1 MTPQGLSLTAN
12 YLETPI
18 KKQKTG
24 VMKEYRF
31 RIIII
36 LAAIAL
42 SIILLYPTYL
52 DYQNSKHIQSVVEQ
66 KKQEI
71 LKQNPKISKSELE
84 ELLTILEDSVKQSD
98 PSYIENRLKRL
109 KLGLDLQ
116 GGMRVVLEVNT
127 VKLLEKLANN
137 PDQVFNSLLAE
148 AKNEAETSDEPVV
161 EILTR
166 KLQQKGIRLS
176 RYFGN
181 IRQDDTEIIAQLKKD
196 SEDAVTRA
204 MEIIRNR
211 VDQYGVS
218 EPSIQRQGSRR
229 IIVELPG
236 IAKEEEAKQL
246 LQGTALLEFRLV
258 KDPEFT
264 YQIMERIDKAL
275 AKVLAAGN
283 DSLLAEL
290 SDTTKKSDTTATAD
304 TTQKQLTEEE
314 FKQQHPFFS
323 VALLDPQGRS
333 ADAFVKEDDRN
344 KILRWLS
351 MPEVKKEIPDNVE
364 FVFSAKPIST
374 TQDGKKVY
382 FMYLVNKQPELT
394 GGVVTNAVATLDPN
408 SSAPIVNME
417 MNSEGAVEWAR
428 ITGANIGKR
437 IAIMLD
443 GKVFSAPVVRGK
455 IPGGRSQIEGMENLD
470 EAKLLEIV
478 LKAGA
483 LPAPVDVIEERI
495 VGPSL
500 GEDSVQGGLNSA
512 LFGYLAVAIFMII
525 YYRQS
530 GSIAAGVLILTIL
543 FILSVLAGF
552 KATLTLPGIAGIVL
566 TIGMAVDANVLIF
579 ERIREEL
586 ATGKTLKASID
597 SGFSKALSAIIDSN
611 ITTFFTGII
620 LYQFG
625 TGPVQGFALTLMIGI
640 ASTLFSALVISRL
653 IFDYLASKG
662 AKISIG

>member
-1 MTPQGLSLTAN
+1 
-12 YLETPI
+12 
-18 KKQKTG
+18 
-24 VMKEYRF
+24 MKEYRF

-42 SIILLYPTYL
+42 SIYLLYPTYV

-71 LKQNPKISKSELE
+71 LTQNPKISKSELE
-84 ELLTILEDSVKQSD
+84 ELLTIVEDSVKQSD

-127 VKLLEKLANN
+127 AKLLEKLANN
-137 PDQVFNSLLAE
+137 PDQVFNSLLEE
-148 AKNEAETSDEPVV
+148 AKKEAETSDEPVV

-166 KLQQKGIRLS
+166 KLQQKGIRLN

-181 IRQDDTEIIAQLKKD
+181 IRQDDAEIIAQLKND

-264 YQIMERIDKAL
+264 YPIMERIDKAL

-290 SDTTKKSDTTATAD
+290 SGTTKKSDTTAAAD

-351 MPEVKKEIPDNVE
+351 IPEVKKEIPDNVE

>member
-1 MTPQGLSLTAN
+1 
-12 YLETPI
+12 
-18 KKQKTG
+18 
-24 VMKEYRF
+24 MKEYRF

-42 SIILLYPTYL
+42 SIYLLYPTYL
-52 DYQNSKHIQSVVEQ
+52 DYQNNKHIQSVVEQ

-71 LKQNPKISKSELE
+71 LKQNPQISKSELE
-84 ELLTILEDSVKQSD
+84 ELLTIVEDSIKQSD
-98 PSYIENRLKRL
+98 PSIVENRLKRL

-127 VKLLEKLANN
+127 AKLLEKLANN
-137 PDQVFNSLLAE
+137 PDQVFNSTLAE
-148 AKNEAETSDEPVV
+148 AKKEAETSDESVV
-161 EILTR
+161 EILAR

-176 RYFGN
+176 RYFGTV
-181 IRQDDTEIIAQLKKD
+181 RQDDAEIIAQLKKD

-258 KDPEFT
+258 KDPDFT

-290 SDTTKKSDTTATAD
+290 SDTTKKADTTAAAD

-314 FKQQHPFFS
+314 FRQQHPFFS

-344 KILRWLS
+344 KIQRWLS
-351 MPEVKKEIPDNVE
+351 LPEVKKEIPDNVE
-364 FVFSAKPIST
+364 FVFSAKPVST

-382 FMYLVNKQPELT
+382 FMYMVNKQPELT

-512 LFGYLAVAIFMII
+512 LFGYLAVALFMII

-530 GSIAAGVLILTIL
+530 GSIAAAVLILTIL

-579 ERIREEL
+579 ERMREEL

-597 SGFSKALSAIIDSN
+597 SGFSKAMSAIIDSN

>member
-1 MTPQGLSLTAN
+1 
-12 YLETPI
+12 
-18 KKQKTG
+18 
-24 VMKEYRF
+24 MKEYRF

-42 SIILLYPTYL
+42 SIYLLYPTYL
-52 DYQNSKHIQSVVEQ
+52 DYQNNKHIQSVVEQ

-84 ELLTILEDSVKQSD
+84 ELLTIVEDSVKQTD

-127 VKLLEKLANN
+127 AKLLEKLANN
-137 PDQVFNSLLAE
+137 PDQVFNSILAE
-148 AKNEAETSDEPVV
+148 AKKEAEVSDESVV
-161 EILTR
+161 DILAR

-196 SEDAVTRA
+196 SEDAVNRA

-290 SDTTKKSDTTATAD
+290 SDTTKKSDTTAAAD

-314 FKQQHPFFS
+314 FRQQHPFFS
-323 VALLDPQGRS
+323 IALLDPQGRS

-351 MPEVKKEIPDNVE
+351 LPEVKKEIPDNVE

-374 TQDGKKVY
+374 TQDGKKVF

-408 SSAPIVNME
+408 TSSPIVNME

-512 LFGYLAVAIFMII
+512 IFGYLAVAIFMII

-530 GSIAAGVLILTIL
+530 GSIAAGVLVFTIL
-543 FILSVLAGF
+543 FILGVLAGF

-597 SGFSKALSAIIDSN
+597 SGFSKALSAILDSN

>member
-1 MTPQGLSLTAN
+1 
-12 YLETPI
+12 
-18 KKQKTG
+18 
-24 VMKEYRF
+24 MKEYRF
-31 RIIII
+31 RIILI
-36 LAAIAL
+36 LAAVAL
-42 SIILLYPTYL
+42 SIYLLYPTYA
-52 DYQNSKHIQSVVEQ
+52 DYQNNKQIKSVIEQ

-84 ELLTILEDSVKQSD
+84 ELLTIVEDSIKQSD

-127 VKLLEKLANN
+127 AKLLEKLANN
-137 PDQVFNSLLAE
+137 PDQVFNSALAE
-148 AKNEAETSDEPVV
+148 AKKEAEVSEESVV
-161 EILTR
+161 DILAR

-181 IRQDDTEIIAQLKKD
+181 IRQDDAEIISQLKKD

-258 KDPEFT
+258 KDPDFT

-275 AKVLAAGN
+275 AKVLAKGN

-290 SDTTKKSDTTATAD
+290 SDTTKQSDTTASAD

-314 FKQQHPFFS
+314 FRQQHPFFS

-333 ADAFVKEDDRN
+333 ADAFVREDDRV
-344 KILRWLS
+344 KIQRWLS
-351 MPEVKKEIPDNVE
+351 LPEVKKEIPDNVE
-364 FVFSAKPIST
+364 FVFSAKPVST
-374 TQDGKKVY
+374 TQDGKKVF

-408 SSAPIVNME
+408 TSAPIVNME

-443 GKVFSAPVVRGK
+443 GLVFSAPVVRGK

-483 LPAPVDVIEERI
+483 LPAPVDIIEERI

-512 LFGYLAVAIFMII
+512 LFGYLAVALFMII
-525 YYRQS
+525 YYRKS
-530 GSIAAGVLILTIL
+530 GSIAAAVLILTIL

-579 ERIREEL
+579 ERMREEL
-586 ATGKTLKASID
+586 ATGKTLKASVD
-597 SGFSKALSAIIDSN
+597 SGFSKAMSAIIDSN

>member
-1 MTPQGLSLTAN
+1 
-12 YLETPI
+12 
-18 KKQKTG
+18 
-24 VMKEYRF
+24 MKEYRF

-42 SIILLYPTYL
+42 SIYLLYPTYL
-52 DYQNSKHIQSVVEQ
+52 DYQNNKHIQSVVEQ

-84 ELLTILEDSVKQSD
+84 ELLTIVEDSVKQSD

-127 VKLLEKLANN
+127 AKLLEKLANN
-137 PDQVFNSLLAE
+137 PDQVFNSILAE
-148 AKNEAETSDEPVV
+148 AKKEAEVSDESVV
-161 EILTR
+161 DILAR

-181 IRQDDTEIIAQLKKD
+181 IRQDDAEIIAQLKKD

-290 SDTTKKSDTTATAD
+290 SDTTKKADTTAAAD

-314 FKQQHPFFS
+314 FRQQHPFFS

-333 ADAFVKEDDRN
+333 ADAFVKEEDRN

-351 MPEVKKEIPDNVE
+351 LPEVKKEIPDNVE

-374 TQDGKKVY
+374 TEDGKKVY

-408 SSAPIVNME
+408 TSAPIVNME

-512 LFGYLAVAIFMII
+512 IFGYLAVAIFMII

-530 GSIAAGVLILTIL
+530 GSIAAGVLVFTIL
-543 FILSVLAGF
+543 FILGVLAGF

-586 ATGKTLKASID
+586 GTGKTLKASID
-597 SGFSKALSAIIDSN
+597 SGFSKALSAILDSN

>member
-1 MTPQGLSLTAN
+1 MTPQGLSLTAD

-36 LAAIAL
+36 LAAIVL

-290 SDTTKKSDTTATAD
+290 SDTTKKSDTTAAAD

-483 LPAPVDVIEERI
+483 LPAPVDIIEERI

>member
-1 MTPQGLSLTAN
+1 
-12 YLETPI
+12 
-18 KKQKTG
+18 
-24 VMKEYRF
+24 MKEYRF
-31 RIIII
+31 RLIIIV
-36 LAAIAL
+36 AAIAL
-42 SIILLYPTYL
+42 SIYLLYPTFL
-52 DYQNSKHIQSVVEQ
+52 DYQNSKKIESALQSKRNELSKSQLSKAEIEELLSVVE
-66 KKQEI
+66 
-71 LKQNPKISKSELE
+71 
-84 ELLTILEDSVKQSD
+84 DSIKQSD
-98 PSYIENRLKRL
+98 PSIIENRLKRL

-127 VKLLEKLANN
+127 AKLLEKLANN
-137 PDQVFNSLLAE
+137 PDKVFTSLL
-148 AKNEAETSDEPVV
+148 DESFKESERTEESIVDV
-161 EILTR
+161 LAR
-166 KLQQKGIRLS
+166 KLQARGIRLS

-181 IRQDDTEIIAQLKKD
+181 IRQDDAEIISKLKND
-196 SEDAVTRA
+196 ADDAVTRA
-204 MEIIRNR
+204 IEIIRNR

-218 EPSIQRQGSRR
+218 EPTIQRQGARR
-229 IIVELPG
+229 VIVELPG
-236 IAKEEEAKQL
+236 VAKEEEAKQL

-264 YQIMERIDKAL
+264 YQIMERIDK
-275 AKVLAAGN
+275 KLAALLSGN
-283 DSLLAEL
+283 DSLLASLDAENQKP
-290 SDTTKKSDTTATAD
+290 DTVAKKDTTAKKDTAAAD
-304 TTQKQLTEEE
+304 TTNKQLTEEE
-314 FKQQHPFFS
+314 FRKQHPFFS

-333 ADAFVKEDDRN
+333 ADAFVREDDRN

-351 MPEVKKEIPDNVE
+351 LPEIQKEIPDNVE
-364 FVFSAKPIST
+364 FVFSAKSVT
-374 TQDGKKVY
+374 TTEDGKKI
-382 FMYLVNKQPELT
+382 FMMYLVNKQPELT
-394 GGVVTNAVATLDPN
+394 GGVITDAVATLDPN
-408 SSAPIVNME
+408 TSAPIVNME

-428 ITGANIGKR
+428 ITGANVNKR

-443 GKVFSAPVVRGK
+443 GKVFSAPVVRNK
-455 IPGGRSQIEGMENLD
+455 ITGGRSQIEGMENLD

-483 LPAPVDVIEERI
+483 LPAPVDIIEERI

-500 GEDSVQGGLNSA
+500 GQDSVSAGLNSA
-512 LFGYLAVAIFMII
+512 ILGYLAVALFMIF
-525 YYRQS
+525 YYRKS
-530 GSIAAGVLILTIL
+530 GTIAALVLVVTIL
-543 FILSVLAGF
+543 FVLGVLAGF

-579 ERIREEL
+579 ERMREEL
-586 ATGKTLKASID
+586 ATGKTIKASID
-597 SGFSKALSAIIDSN
+597 SGFSKAMSAIIDSN